1 LTDDLRVD
9 PKASESDFTPT
20 SLFQLVGIERNLKM
34 TDAAVQLTG
43 HDVAQVTG
51 TWPFSLWSEK
61 KQARE
66 DEMLGLFLSM
76 LDVRTRSMESS
87 IGQDD
92 FAQSVLQD
100 VKAGISKLQTTR
112 AATPGFSN
120 APAWNEAYRLER
132 LLALIEPT
140 ETLSLDLDRRLNEAI
155 ANKLPSIERVR
166 LDVTAAK
173 SAAYDNSKQPP
184 ELNQGG
190 DSKLRS
196 AMINLLEEIHWDD
209 QRKFYVTPILKT
221 AVHRIVVLDLLAFVA
236 VVVPYAWIFLR
247 LFQHHIDLSIFWAA
261 LPLYTVITAGA
272 FGAYFSRLIALLQN
286 WDSLSARGLQ
296 TMKMWS
302 SLFLRGAVGICGA
315 LVVFFFLRSGVIQGS
330 VFPDFTRLGFDYI
343 DYSAFLGQIKA
354 SPDQMPNPAVMHTI
368 EPSASLALL
377 AMWSFIAG
385 FSERLVPTILSN
397 TEASFSNA
405 ASGAGGNK

>member
-1 LTDDLRVD
+1 MADTAIRLQGD
-9 PKASESDFTPT
+9 
-20 SLFQLVGIERNLKM
+20 
-34 TDAAVQLTG
+34 
-43 HDVAQVTG
+43 DVAQVTAI
-51 TWPFSLWSEK
+51 WPFSIWSKK

-76 LDVRTRSMESS
+76 LDVRARSIESS
-87 IGQDD
+87 VGQDE
-92 FAQSVLQD
+92 FSKSVLQD
-100 VKAGISKLQTTR
+100 VRTGISKLQTTR
-112 AATPGFSN
+112 VTLPGFSN

-140 ETLSLDLDRRLNEAI
+140 ETLSLDLDRRLNEAT
-155 ANKLPSIERVR
+155 ANKLPSIERLR

-184 ELNQGG
+184 ELSQGG

-221 AVHRIVVLDLLAFVA
+221 AVHRIVILDLLAFVA

-272 FGAYFSRLIALLQN
+272 FGAYFSRLIDVLRN
-286 WDSLSARGLQ
+286 GDVLSVRGLQ

-315 LVVFFFLRSGVIQGS
+315 LVVFFFLRSGLVGGGL
-330 VFPDFTRLGFDYI
+330 FPDFNLFGFDYGS
-343 DYSAFLGQIKA
+343 YSAYAPHFT
-354 SPDQMPNPAVMHTI
+354 PNQTAAEMIAGLKDPNIMHTI
-368 EPSASLALL
+368 EPSQSLALL

-385 FSERLVPTILSN
+385 FSERLVPTILSK
-397 TEASFSNA
+397 TEESFSNA
-405 ASGAGGNK
+405 AGGVSGNTNK

>member
-1 LTDDLRVD
+1 
-9 PKASESDFTPT
+9 
-20 SLFQLVGIERNLKM
+20 M
-34 TDAAVQLTG
+34 TDAAVQLPG
-43 HDVAQVTG
+43 RAVAQGVSI
-51 TWPFSLWSEK
+51 WPFSLRSAK

-76 LDVRTRSMESS
+76 LDVRARS
-87 IGQDD
+87 IGSSAEQDD
-92 FAQSVLQD
+92 FVKSVLQD
-100 VKAGISKLQTTR
+100 VKAGISILHTP
-112 AATPGFSN
+112 AAGAPPTSN
-120 APAWNEAYRLER
+120 AVAWNEAYRLER

-140 ETLSLDLDRRLNEAI
+140 ETLSLDLDRRLNEAT
-155 ANKLPSIERVR
+155 ANKLPSIERLR

-184 ELNQGG
+184 ELNKGG

-261 LPLYTVITAGA
+261 LPLYTVITTGA
-272 FGAYFSRLIALLQN
+272 FGAYFSRLIDVLRN
-286 WDSLSARGLQ
+286 GDVLSVRGLQ

-315 LVVFFFLRSGVIQGS
+315 LVVFFFLRSGLVGGGL
-330 VFPDFTRLGFDYI
+330 FPDFNLFGFDYGG
-343 DYSAFLGQIKA
+343 YSAYAPHFTPNETA
-354 SPDQMPNPAVMHTI
+354 AQMIAGLKDPNIMHTI
-368 EPSASLALL
+368 EPSQSLALL

-385 FSERLVPTILSN
+385 FSERLVPTILSK
-397 TEASFSNA
+397 TEESFSNA
-405 ASGAGGNK
+405 AGGVGGNTAK